1 MLTGSLELQTGLVE
15 LVEDTNNV
23 EGEGGV
29 ENLSNVAVF
38 KVVSGFAKFP

>member
-15 LVEDTNNV
+15 LVDTNN

-29 ENLSNVAVF
+29 GNLSNVAVF
-38 KVVSGFAKFP
+38 KFVSGVWKFP